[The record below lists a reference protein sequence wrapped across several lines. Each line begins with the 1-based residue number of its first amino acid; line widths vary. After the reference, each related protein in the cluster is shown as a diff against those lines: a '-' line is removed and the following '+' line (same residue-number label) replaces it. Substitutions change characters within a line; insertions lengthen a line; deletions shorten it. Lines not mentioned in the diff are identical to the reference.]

1 MSVVTHNKSALPLA
15 PTITKEGILAT
26 INQGLEVAHL
36 SDDDGVITL
45 SWDYSFSGIV
55 MYLDLYAK
63 TERLASK
70 HCPIIELD
78 ITEILTMTVAYN
90 GLEHDIWVDGIDIND
105 LKPAIKNYMEE
116 RSETAGSGVSPYQ
129 VKG

>member
-26 INQGLEVAHL
+26 INQGLEIAHL

-78 ITEILTMTVAYN
+78 ITEILAMTVTCD
-90 GLEHDIWVDGIDIND
+90 GLEYDRWVDDIAIDD

-116 RSETAGSGVSPYQ
+116 HNETAGSGVNLYQ

>member
-1 MSVVTHNKSALPLA
+1 MSVITHSKSALPLA

-26 INQGLEVAHL
+26 INQGLEIAHL

-45 SWDYSFSGIV
+45 SWDYSSSGTV
-55 MYLDLYAK
+55 MYLDLQAK

-78 ITEILTMTVAYN
+78 ITEILAMTVTCD
-90 GLEHDIWVDGIDIND
+90 GREHDIWVDDIAIDD
-105 LKPAIKNYMEE
+105 LKPAIKNYIEE
-116 RSETAGSGVSPYQ
+116 HNETAGSGVNLYQ
-129 VKG
+129 IKG